1 MFCSECGREAPADAK
16 FCSGCGHGLAAAP
29 QPALAVTATATPNG
43 FAVPQAAPR
52 PIPPVPVAPA
62 VVRPLPLPSVA
73 RPQPAFRPT
82 HRAPDGGLRTWAVA
96 DPTTATG
103 PTIDAGVEVSI
114 VEREGDW
121 TRVACSNGWMA
132 WVDGRD
138 LQRLGPANPPATPAP
153 SLTSPASASTMAFV
167 GAGLIAVGAMLGWI
181 RGQGIAGNTLD
192 IPLLALIDYKA
203 SKSAVKLGF
212 LVLALAGAGVAG
224 ALQPSRAWLKRA
236 AGIGAAVVPVVFV
249 IQLVRLLDGIPG
261 AGLLDVVGF
270 GVPVT
275 LSGGLV
281 LLFEGKIA
289 GRRNQRR

>member
-1 MFCSECGREAPADAK
+1 MFCSECGREASADAK
-16 FCSGCGHGLAAAP
+16 FCSGCGHALAAVP

-43 FAVPQAAPR
+43 FAVPRAAP
-52 PIPPVPVAPA
+52 PPLPPAPVAPA
-62 VVRPLPLPSVA
+62 VVRPLPLPTLA

-96 DPTTATG
+96 DPATATG
-103 PTIDAGVEVSI
+103 PMIDAGVEVSI
-114 VEREGDW
+114 VEQEGDW

-138 LQRLGPANPPATPAP
+138 LQRLPPASPPAAAAP
-153 SLTSPASASTMAFV
+153 GPTTPASASTTAFV
-167 GAGLIAVGAMLGWI
+167 GAGIIALGAMLGWI
-181 RGQGIAGNTLD
+181 RGQGIGANTLD

-224 ALQPSRAWLKRA
+224 ALQPSRSWLKRA
-236 AGIGAAVVPVVFV
+236 AGIGATVVPVVFV
-249 IQLVRLLDGIPG
+249 VQLVRLLDGIPG
-261 AGLLDVVGF
+261 ASLLDVVGF
-270 GVPVT
+270 GIPVT
-275 LSGGLV
+275 LVGGLV

-289 GRRNQRR
+289 RIRR